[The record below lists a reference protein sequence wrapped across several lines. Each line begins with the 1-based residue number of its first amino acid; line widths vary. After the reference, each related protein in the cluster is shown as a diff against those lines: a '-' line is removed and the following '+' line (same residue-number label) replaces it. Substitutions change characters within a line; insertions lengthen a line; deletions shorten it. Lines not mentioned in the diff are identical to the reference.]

1 MSLGIVQQTPT
12 QFDDPFYRYLV
23 QESSLQFVVYYYGS
37 SGSDAKEDFE
47 IGRQVGWGSSPDRG
61 YPARFWLGLGSLQFA
76 ARVIKAKHELI
87 IISGYSHAHALCTA
101 ILGKMRGI
109 PVGLRSDN
117 VLPARPAK
125 DLRWLLKSLAYPSLF
140 GLYTTAHPVGEQAG
154 EYLMRF
160 GFNEAS
166 LFRFPYG
173 VNHQWF
179 ARESLNKREAPDE
192 LRASWGLPA
201 NAKVVCGVMKFSD
214 REDPVTLVKAFLSAR
229 QQLPALAL
237 LLVGDGPLKRDVEEA
252 AGEQLGKSIIL
263 TGYLSYSM
271 LPSVYA
277 SSDLFVHTARGAWEV
292 SVNEAL
298 ACGIPVVASD
308 AVGSVYELVIPNLLG
323 RSFRHGDIDD
333 LARCILCVVNDP
345 ELRERAS
352 REGIESLRTWDY
364 PATAKRLQ
372 AAVEFARS
380 A

>member
-1 MSLGIVQQTPT
+1 V
-12 QFDDPFYRYLV
+12 
-23 QESSLQFVVYYYGS
+23 
-37 SGSDAKEDFE
+37 
-47 IGRQVGWGSSPDRG
+47 
-61 YPARFWLGLGSLQFA
+61 
-76 ARVIKAKHELI
+76 
-87 IISGYSHAHALCTA
+87 
-101 ILGKMRGI
+101 
-109 PVGLRSDN
+109 
-117 VLPARPAK
+117 
-125 DLRWLLKSLAYPSLF
+125 KSLADPSLF
-140 GLYTTAHPVGEQAG
+140 GLYTTAHPVGERAG

-179 ARESLNKREAPDE
+179 ARESLKKREAPNE
-192 LRASWGLPA
+192 LRASWGVPA

-229 QQLPALAL
+229 QQLPGLAL
-237 LLVGDGPLKRDVEEA
+237 LLVGDGPLKKDVEEA
-252 AGEQLGKSIIL
+252 AGEQLGKSILL

-277 SSDLFVHTARGAWEV
+277 ASDLFVHTARGAWEV

-372 AAVEFARS
+372 SAVEFARN